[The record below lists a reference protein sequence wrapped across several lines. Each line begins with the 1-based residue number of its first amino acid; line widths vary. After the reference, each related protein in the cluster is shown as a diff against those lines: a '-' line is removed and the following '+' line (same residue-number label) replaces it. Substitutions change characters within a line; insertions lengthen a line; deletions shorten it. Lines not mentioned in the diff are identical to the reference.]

1 MKTGG
6 EVGCGLGCEVGC
18 DAGCNTAGAVLGEA
32 ACDKAGDAVGDV
44 AASGLAV
51 AGALAGRLGVTL
63 LAAALVV
70 IAGRFA
76 GILLALGAR
85 FSLGLGGCVRGI
97 AGGLLVTQVSCNGPG
112 VFAASGR
119 SAVIARPAQASVWI
133 AAETAN
139 AGQRR
144 VGCSR

>member
-1 MKTGG
+1 MGG
-6 EVGCGLGCEVGC
+6 DAGC
-18 DAGCNTAGAVLGEA
+18 DAGCEVCCDASGEA
-32 ACDKAGDAVGDV
+32 AAASGAALGDAFVG
-44 AASGLAV
+44 SGLAV
-51 AGALAGRLGVTL
+51 GGGLGGTGIAL
-63 LAAALVV
+63 LALV

-85 FSLGLGGCVRGI
+85 FSLGLGGCVGGG
-97 AGGLLVTQVSCNGPG
+97 AGGLVVPQVSCSGPG

-144 VGCSR
+144 VVCSR